1 MLGLCDPFPGNEQE
15 QKFVEE
21 SNRAIRRKY
30 ALGEY
35 ALEYVCYGK
44 EFLCLSNS
52 RVRCRRCSLEARRA
66 HVRAELAWL
75 ETVWAK
81 EEQEIFPLVSEWKKR
96 KREEEEEE
104 EKEKEE
110 EEAEKRKFREEE
122 EEEERKFRE
131 EQERRWWIGGGGGP
145 PQGEEEEEENSE
157 SGSDDTVPAQVTG
170 FPAQVQSSP
179 RPGPAQSESQTRVQ
193 SSPRPG
199 PAQSESQARVLDQ
212 ILDTPSPG
220 PAQVQSR
227 SRPVPVPVPPTPSTP
242 EDIRRM
248 VDGFNVRTPVT
259 PPGCFGDPSPERPRT
274 SVRRNWGLKR
284 RS

>member
-1 MLGLCDPFPGNEQE
+1 MLRLCDPFPGNAQE

-35 ALEYVCYGK
+35 ALEYVCYGN

-52 RVRCRRCSLEARRA
+52 RVRCRRCSLEARRE

-110 EEAEKRKFREEE
+110 EEAEKRKFREKE

-179 RPGPAQSESQTRVQ
+179 RPGPAQSEFQTRVQ

-199 PAQSESQARVLDQ
+199 LAQSQARVLDQ
-212 ILDTPSPG
+212 ILDTPPSSRVPVPG
-220 PAQVQSR
+220 ASR
-227 SRPVPVPVPPTPSTP
+227 SSPVPVPPTPSTP

-284 RS
+284 S